1 MFEYLASMHGIEVRN
16 FMKKKIKYSD
26 LPPGGEPIGELKIID
41 DFLPRPEELI
51 FKEGT
56 DDGEDITIEIN
67 HRSFKF
73 FKDQAK
79 KHNTQ
84 YQKMIS
90 YLLEEYVARHN
101 K

>member
-1 MFEYLASMHGIEVRN
+1 MMFEYLVRATGVKAEKS
-16 FMKKKIKYSD
+16 MKKKVEYTDEPMGKIVIIK
-26 LPPGGEPIGELKIID
+26 
-41 DFLPRPEELI
+41 DFLPRPEELV

-56 DDGEDITIEIN
+56 DDGEEITIEIS

-73 FKDQAK
+73 FKDQAIK
-79 KHNTQ
+79 QNTQ

-90 YLLEEYVARHN
+90 NLLEEYVARHN

>member
-1 MFEYLASMHGIEVRN
+1 
-16 FMKKKIKYSD
+16 MKKKVKYTDEPMGKIVIIK
-26 LPPGGEPIGELKIID
+26 
-41 DFLPRPEELI
+41 DFLPRPEELV

-56 DDGEDITIEIN
+56 DDGEEITIEIS

-73 FKDQAK
+73 FKDQAIK
-79 KHNTQ
+79 QNTQ

-90 YLLEEYVARHN
+90 NLLEEYVARHN